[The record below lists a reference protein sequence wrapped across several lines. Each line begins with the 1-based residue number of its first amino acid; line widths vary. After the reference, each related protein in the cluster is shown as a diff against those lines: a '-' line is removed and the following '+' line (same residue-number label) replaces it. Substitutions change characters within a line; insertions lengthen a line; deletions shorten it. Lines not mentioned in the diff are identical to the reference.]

1 MPLLE
6 LRTGSIV
13 LETALGAGADDGV
26 SLALPADIKLLFR
39 MWMMKRSKKN
49 ARWDSREIDEI
60 DDIHEIDEVSIS
72 MDAFLSSFIC

>member
-49 ARWDSREIDEI
+49 AR
-60 DDIHEIDEVSIS
+60 
-72 MDAFLSSFIC
+72 